1 MPREEEEDEENDGG
15 ETEGNNGDDRGSG
28 GSGDRGSSGGGDGTS
43 FVSAWAESVRASAIG
58 YKGGRKPTNSP
69 LACLFRGEGL
79 KASVE
84 FVDSGGVTM

>member
-1 MPREEEEDEENDGG
+1 MPREEEDE
-15 ETEGNNGDDRGSG
+15 EGNNGDDRSG
-28 GSGDRGSSGGGDGTS
+28 VGGDRGSGDGNGGTS
-43 FVSAWAESVRASAIG
+43 FVSAWAESVRASAVG
-58 YKGGRKPTNSP
+58 YQSDSKASSSP